1 MWFEPKRNYAGAYYD
16 EGFSNAALLTLA
28 SELADALPH
37 IFCGHALSD
46 MWGYKQGLDGRSLS
60 LHATVLNTNP
70 IAGLRANTEFC
81 SCLLMRGGMMSA
93 VGGRPVRMRGTA
105 TNSGAGDGGIQV
117 HADAAAVNVN
127 IWLNDPDDNAVDSAA
142 GVAGAEP
149 GIAAGSSGA
158 GAAGLLVY
166 KREPPS
172 DWGPDKWNQGAH
184 AGRWLEETNAPRVR
198 CRPPIY
204 CQLWWRPL

>member
-1 MWFEPKRNYAGAYYD
+1 
-16 EGFSNAALLTLA
+16 
-28 SELADALPH
+28 
-37 IFCGHALSD
+37 
-46 MWGYKQGLDGRSLS
+46 
-60 LHATVLNTNP
+60 
-70 IAGLRANTEFC
+70 
-81 SCLLMRGGMMSA
+81 MSA

-198 CRPPIY
+198 CRPPIIILSAVVASTVMPPPKWARSRVDEMVATV
-204 CQLWWRPL
+204 CRRSAFRGGRTGR